1 MRVLENAV
9 CPDHHSASSKFEK
22 LSGLWFPDAG
32 LTSSKQN
39 EHAEVYLSEGQETA
53 KSVKLESNPEPEE
66 DRSEAYSSDHD
77 QSQKQVKAEAVERQI
92 HSEEETV

>member
-1 MRVLENAV
+1 VVQQSEYLDRDSNDRVYRNDV
-9 CPDHHSASSKFEK
+9 VS
-22 LSGLWFPDAG
+22 DAH

-66 DRSEAYSSDHD
+66 DKSEAYSSDHD
-77 QSQKQVKAEAVERQI
+77 QSQQQVKAEAVERQI

>member
-1 MRVLENAV
+1 
-9 CPDHHSASSKFEK
+9 
-22 LSGLWFPDAG
+22 
-32 LTSSKQN
+32 
-39 EHAEVYLSEGQETA
+39 VYLSEGQETA

-66 DRSEAYSSDHD
+66 DKSEAYSSDHD